1 MLPGRVDWWVCV
13 GAGGH
18 HDGGA
23 FWFWY
28 MDALSFK
35 RSRHRWQL
43 QLPDGQNITPLPL
56 NPSTPNFIDKEIKLI
71 DSSVGAAVR
80 DVTYPPVVRTWG
92 GWGSTCGILYRS
104 HHRTGAGPGRAHQT
118 SGLKPQQ
125 RCRSPKVNSRR
136 SPRSHTCC
144 STCTLCTASGTSS
157 QPPSLWEWTAGRTGG
172 LRADRL
178 I

>member
-1 MLPGRVDWWVCV
+1 
-13 GAGGH
+13 
-18 HDGGA
+18 
-23 FWFWY
+23 

-56 NPSTPNFIDKEIKLI
+56 NPSTPNFIDKEIKSVGASI

-136 SPRSHTCC
+136 SLRSHTCC